1 MSFETAYYAIE
12 WIIRLG
18 ALVVVPLRRTPAA
31 SRGWLLLIFFLPVPG
46 LLLFLAIGRP
56 RFPAWRVARFRTLR
70 PFFDAT
76 TTRLQATA
84 PSRPHDAEAITALA
98 RGLGRLPAV
107 TGNRIE
113 LIDDYDAVI
122 DRLVADIDAARH
134 HVRLLVYIFANDA
147 TGAKV
152 IAALRRA
159 VARGVICQVMID
171 PVGSYQWIR
180 KTTRALRS
188 AGVEVREAL
197 PFRILRGRT
206 RRDMRNHR
214 KLFVI
219 DGTIGFAGS
228 QNIVARDFRP
238 GVVNR
243 ELVARV
249 TGPVVAEME
258 AVVRAD
264 WYLETETMPVDDL
277 VIPQA
282 TGTACAQLLPSGPE
296 YPLEG
301 FETLLVWQLHQARD
315 RVMIATPYFIPDED
329 VRGAMRTA
337 VARGV
342 TIDLIVSAVVDQP
355 LVNLAQSSYYDDL
368 LRAGVRIH
376 LFRDELLHAKNVSF
390 DQSLAIIGSSNV
402 DLRSFQLNDEVSL
415 LLLDPD
421 SLAAVTALQRG
432 YLEHSDPLDIDQW
445 RRRSAPR
452 KLLEN
457 IARLVGPLL

>member
-1 MSFETAYYAIE
+1 MSFETVFYIIE

-18 ALVVVPLRRTPAA
+18 ALAVVPLRRTPAA
-31 SRGWLLLIFFLPVPG
+31 SRGWLLLIFFLPAPG

-70 PFFDAT
+70 PFFDAIA
-76 TTRLQATA
+76 TRLETAA
-84 PSRPHDAEAITALA
+84 PSRPHDAEAITTLA
-98 RGLGRLPAV
+98 QRLGRLPAV
-107 TGNRIE
+107 AGNHVE

-122 DRLVADIDAARH
+122 DRLVTDIDAARH

-147 TGAKV
+147 TGGRV
-152 IAALRRA
+152 VAALGRA
-159 VARGVICQVMID
+159 VARGVTCQVMID
-171 PVGSYQWIR
+171 PVGSYRWIR
-180 KTTRALRS
+180 KTTRALRVV
-188 AGVEVREAL
+188 GVEVREAL

-219 DGTIGFAGS
+219 DGTIAFAGS

-264 WYLETETMPVDDL
+264 WYVETETMPVDDL
-277 VIPQA
+277 VIPPV

-301 FETLLVWQLHQARD
+301 FETLLVWQLHQAREQ
-315 RVMIATPYFIPDED
+315 VTIATPYLIPDED
-329 VRGAMRTA
+329 VLGAMRTA

-342 TIDLIVSAVVDQP
+342 AIDLIVSAVVDQP
-355 LVNLAQSSYYDDL
+355 LVNLAQCSYYDDL
-368 LRAGVRIH
+368 LRSGVRIH
-376 LFRDELLHAKNVSF
+376 LFRDELLHAKNVSI
-390 DQSLAIIGSSNV
+390 DRSLAIIGSSNV

-415 LLLDPD
+415 LLFDPD
-421 SLAAVTALQRG
+421 SLASVTALQLG
-432 YLEHSDPLDIDQW
+432 YLEHSDRLDLDQW
-445 RRRSAPR
+445 RRRPAPR

-457 IARLVGPLL
+457 IACLVGPLL